1 MIKRLKKCTL
11 NYNYAIQIGFI
22 KVLQFII
29 ALKGQIFEEVQRNY
43 YGMTLNVFRNR
54 KKKKDIGETLIAN
67 HTKRSPQM
75 ESYKNKFV

>member
-54 KKKKDIGETLIAN
+54 KKKKDIGETPIAN